1 MTRGRAILIALAAAL
16 LAFVIGFG
24 WQYVRAERLNAALVE
39 SQRAL
44 AFQEIA
50 VILGAATVEAQA
62 GGHEEARRLA
72 SEAFTRLQGV
82 AAQLPPAVLP
92 EAQTILAQRDE
103 VITLLSRA
111 EPASGTVLAELFE
124 RYRMAWGTE
133 EVEP

>member
-72 SEAFTRLQGV
+72 SSVLAQGV
-82 AAQLPPAVLP
+82 AAQLRLPLP
-92 EAQTILAQRDE
+92 EAQTIL
-103 VITLLSRA
+103 
-111 EPASGTVLAELFE
+111 
-124 RYRMAWGTE
+124 
-133 EVEP
+133 